1 MPEESALYAR
11 LDEKWKSTCRLLF
24 GGEVGELARYREWL
38 CEGLEPFEKRKSVL
52 SGKEVYAVGKYPRG
66 APFISFDEV
75 DYSRKFAPLSI
86 NEMKDI
92 DSIQEALG
100 ERAVFCGNAILG
112 NSSHAEESTG
122 MEDCHFVLGCHTFHK
137 SQDLAYCTIGRE
149 VKSSFGSSVIGEST
163 FNIKGHNTWRASR
176 CLCDQ
181 RVYESNDV
189 FYSAYLDGCTECMF
203 CFGLKGKRRMV
214 GNAKLGESEYARVKK
229 KLLSDI
235 AGELEAKGRAPT
247 IFEMVPK
254 APLRLSKPVTKQ
266 VPLSFDESKVQA
278 AFDETCAIVLGR
290 KLGSVRKYKEYLT
303 RCIRNISSV
312 KSAASGELVYVG
324 GYQID
329 SDLAKS
335 GRAVKLH
342 ELYQIG
348 AERQWPEGIEPL
360 KLALSHMPAFIE
372 PVAVFSTEE
381 FVLTTNAAECST
393 VHYGNNVLCSSRA
406 YHAKDCAYSCWPR
419 DCDHMFG
426 IDATR
431 NSSFCI
437 HCYNSYKLSRCFEV
451 DTSQNCTGA
460 YFCHNCE
467 NVHDSMF
474 CFNAKNLRYAIGNA
488 EVGKETFEKAKKML
502 LAEITASLEK
512 TGDYRRSIYDIARS
526 GKAR

>member
-1 MPEESALYAR
+1 MDSELYAR
-11 LDEKWKSTCRLLF
+11 LNGKWLSTCRLIF
-24 GGEVGELARYREWL
+24 GEEIGELARYKDWL
-38 CEGLEPFEKRKSVL
+38 CEGLEPFEKRKSSL

-66 APFISFDEV
+66 APFISFDEI
-75 DYSRKFAPLSI
+75 DYARKFAPLSI

-92 DSIQEALG
+92 DAIVAAVQ
-100 ERAVFCGNAILG
+100 ERALYCGNAILG

-137 SQDLAYCTIGRE
+137 SQDMAYCTIGRE

-163 FNIKGHNTWRASR
+163 FNIKGHNTWRTSR

-181 RVYESNDV
+181 RVYESNDIA
-189 FYSAYLDGCTECMF
+189 YSAYLDGCAECMF

-214 GNAKLGESEYARVKK
+214 GNAQLGEADYARVKK

-235 AGELEAKGRAPT
+235 ADELEAKGRAPS
-247 IFEMVPK
+247 IFELVPK
-254 APLRLSKPVTKQ
+254 TPIKLAKPLPKAAAPA
-266 VPLSFDESKVQA
+266 FEESKVQT
-278 AFDETCAIVLGR
+278 AFDETCSVVLGR
-290 KLGSVRKYKEYLT
+290 KIGRLRDYSAYLT
-303 RCIRNISSV
+303 RYIRNISST
-312 KSAASGELVYVG
+312 KSAASEDKVYAG

-329 SDLAKS
+329 ADLAKS

-342 ELYQIG
+342 ELYEIV
-348 AERQWPEGIEPL
+348 AERQWPGGMAPE
-360 KLALSHMPAFIE
+360 KLTLGSISQFIA

-437 HCYNSYKLSRCFEV
+437 HCYNSYRLSRCFEA
-451 DTSQNCTGA
+451 DTSQDCTGC
-460 YFCHNCE
+460 YFIHNCE

-474 CFNAKNLRYAIGNA
+474 CFNVKNLRYAIGNA
-488 EVGKETFEKAKKML
+488 EVGKEAFEKAKKLL
-502 LAEITASLEK
+502 LAEITGSLEK
-512 TGDYRRSIYDIARS
+512 TRDCKQSIYGIAR
-526 GKAR
+526 ARK